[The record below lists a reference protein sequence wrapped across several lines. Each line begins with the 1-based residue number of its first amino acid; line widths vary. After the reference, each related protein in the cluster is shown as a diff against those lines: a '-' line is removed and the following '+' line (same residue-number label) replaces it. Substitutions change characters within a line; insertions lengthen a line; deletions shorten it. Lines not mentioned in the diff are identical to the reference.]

1 MNLSVDQLNDI
12 KHAVRFYQQ
21 RHVSLCNP
29 RYQEYEVILQL
40 LDEYKEDNK

>member
-21 RHVSLCNP
+21 RHVSLSNP